1 MPPPEEIVARVL
13 AAHHIREEDGKPV
26 DITMLVKWKGD
37 LMTFQGVAYLEP
49 KNART
54 FFSWVS
60 VITILILSYR
70 RIDRFYPNVYNRSQM

>member
-1 MPPPEEIVARVL
+1 MIRILSCLIILQDEERMPPPEEIVVRVL

-37 LMTFQGVAYLEP
+37 LKTFQGVAYLEP

-54 FFSWVS
+54 FFS
-60 VITILILSYR
+60 
-70 RIDRFYPNVYNRSQM
+70 